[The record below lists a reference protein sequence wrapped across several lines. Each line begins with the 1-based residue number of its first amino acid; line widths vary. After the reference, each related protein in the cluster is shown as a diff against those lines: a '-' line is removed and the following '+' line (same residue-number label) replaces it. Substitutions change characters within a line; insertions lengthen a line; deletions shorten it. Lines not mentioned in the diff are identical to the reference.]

1 MSILK
6 MKKVTIGGLKSEQ
19 DDIMDLL
26 QRMGAMEVTK
36 VQRDA
41 KEGAPEKSKNPELLR
56 VTKLYNDIEDAMD
69 KIKAYAVKPKGLAK
83 PEYSLE
89 QINEIGVQDEKL
101 HGILKQISQTEN
113 ELGKLRGE
121 IGNHAKTIETLKPF
135 EDLVTP
141 LNEIGQSSMTVSAVG
156 TIPNRSAGLMRDWS
170 QTCEFCYVEELSSD
184 KDSTYFFLVAY
195 NDVYETVL
203 SDIRTFGFAQMDL
216 SSYQG
221 TASEIAKT
229 CKAKMDELEQ
239 RLQEKKDNYKTVGE
253 EYHFL
258 QISSDYW
265 SMQLQRLEDQEK
277 SDDTEYVF
285 FVEGWVI
292 ARNIDKLRQKVEELS
307 PNCFMTDRDPLDD
320 EFIPTALKNNGIVKN
335 FEAVTD
341 LYSPPDARGW
351 DPNAIMSAFFFILF
365 GMMLS
370 DAGYGVLLFIGSIVY
385 VKIVKP
391 QDGMF
396 TRIIKVMI
404 LGGISTIIWGALFGA
419 WFSFTPPQGTYWF
432 IPMNNP
438 LPMLGISYSI
448 GIIHLFVGQFLG
460 GYMAL
465 RDKDYIGAIFDNW
478 MWIVLNAGL
487 VMMGVG
493 FMGGMIVPEVAGN
506 PTLASLGQIGLYVFL
521 GACVA
526 LILTQGREKKNPVGK
541 LLSGVLSL
549 YDMSGFISDVLSYS
563 RLFAL
568 GLATGVVG
576 LVANTIAGMIL
587 GGGPSLMWI
596 IALPMAAIVFALFHG
611 LNIFINVLGAFVH
624 CARLQYIEFY
634 GKFYADGGTVFKPLA
649 LRTKHVR
656 LQ

>member
-26 QRMGAMEVTK
+26 QRMGAMEVTE

-41 KEGAPEKSKNPELLR
+41 EEDAPDSVTNPELLR
-56 VTKLYNDIEDAMD
+56 VTKLYNDTEDAME
-69 KIKAYAVKPKGLAK
+69 KIKTFAVKPKGLAK
-83 PEYSLE
+83 PEYTLE
-89 QINEIGVQDEKL
+89 QINEVGVQEDKL
-101 HGILKQISQTEN
+101 QGILSKIAETEN
-113 ELGKLRGE
+113 EQGKLRTE
-121 IGNHAKTIETLKPF
+121 IGNNEKTIEAVKPF
-135 EDLVTP
+135 QDLASP
-141 LNEIGQSSMTVSAVG
+141 LNEIGQSSMTVSFIG
-156 TIPNRSAGLMRDWS
+156 GIPNRSAGLMRDWS

-184 KDSTYFFLVAY
+184 KDNTYYFLVAY
-195 NDVYETVL
+195 NDVYDKVL
-203 SDIRTFGFAQMDL
+203 SDIRTFGFSQMDL
-216 SSYQG
+216 SSYEG
-221 TASEIAKT
+221 TASQVAKKCRNNIT
-229 CKAKMDELEQ
+229 ELEKA
-239 RLQEKKDNYKTVGE
+239 LEESKANYKSVGE
-253 EYHFL
+253 DYHFL

-265 SMQLQRLEDQEK
+265 NMQLQRLSDQEK

-292 ARNIDKLRQKVEELS
+292 ANDVEKLRQKVSELS
-307 PNCFMTDRDPLDD
+307 PNCFLTERDPLED
-320 EFIPTALKNNGIVKN
+320 EFIPTALKNNKIVKN

-351 DPNAIMSAFFFILF
+351 DPNAIMSVFFFILF

-370 DAGYGVLLFIGSIVY
+370 DAGYGVLLFVGCIAY
-385 VKIVKP
+385 VKLLKP
-391 QDGMF
+391 TDGMF
-396 TRIIKVMI
+396 TRIVKVMI
-404 LGGISTIIWGALFGA
+404 LGGISTVIWGSLFGS
-419 WFSFTPPQGTYWF
+419 WFSFTPPEGMYWF
-432 IPMNNP
+432 IPMDNP
-438 LPMLGISYSI
+438 LPMLGISYGL
-448 GIIHLFVGQFLG
+448 GIIHLLTGQILG

-465 RDKDYIGAIFDNW
+465 REKDWIGAIFDNW
-478 MWIVLNAGL
+478 GWVVLNIGL
-487 VMMGVG
+487 VMMAVG

-506 PTLASLGQIGLYVFL
+506 PTMATIGQIGLYIWI
-521 GACVA
+521 GACIA
-526 LILTQGREKKNPVGK
+526 MILTQGRAKKGIFSK
-541 LLSGVLSL
+541 FTSGLLSL

-596 IALPMAAIVFALFHG
+596 ITLPLAAAVFGLFHG

-634 GKFYADGGTVFKPLA
+634 GKFYSDGGVRFAPLA
-649 LRTKHVR
+649 LKTKHVR